1 MKYNE
6 YLKYGIM
13 FPIIKFRLLSI
24 REFISMAYAQKSMVR
39 ILFYSHN
46 AQIKEIGWIGKSKI
60 QLIPNFAIF
69 VHGNAISIVRF
80 QKDIANPQA
89 IWKFAVSLLT
99 FLKNRL

>member
-24 REFISMAYAQKSMVR
+24 REFINMAYAQKSMVR

-46 AQIKEIGWIGKSKI
+46 AQIKEIG
-60 QLIPNFAIF
+60 
-69 VHGNAISIVRF
+69 
-80 QKDIANPQA
+80 
-89 IWKFAVSLLT
+89 
-99 FLKNRL
+99 